1 MRCGSCLLLAVLLAL
16 GCVGDG
22 ALPIVAGPE
31 ALDLGEYRIQ
41 AGDLLDVSF
50 ALNPELSVQAIVR
63 PDGRISLQMVG
74 EVDAEGRTPSELK
87 EDLRQAYAAELRAP
101 EISVSVVSMAARIY
115 VDGQV
120 AKPGEYVWSRQ
131 ITALQA
137 VALAGGLRE
146 TATKDEI
153 VVLRRTQSGAPE
165 AIPIDLDD
173 AKNGGESRDLYLAP
187 YDLVVVPESGVA
199 EMNRWVDQYIRKNIP
214 FSPRD
219 VIPPD
224 GGGGGGGGGGG
235 TDTPPTTP

>member
-1 MRCGSCLLLAVLLAL
+1 MRCGSGLLFAALLAL

-41 AGDLLDVSF
+41 AGDLIDVSF
-50 ALNPELSVQAIVR
+50 DLNPELNVQAIVR
-63 PDGRISLQMVG
+63 PDGKISLQMVG

-87 EDLRQAYAAELRAP
+87 ADLRQAYAAELRAP

-120 AKPGEYVWSRQ
+120 EKPGEYVWSRQ

-137 VALAGGLRE
+137 VALAGGLRV

-153 VVLRRTQSGAPE
+153 VVLRRTRSGAPE

-173 AKNGGESRDLYLAP
+173 AKTGQGDSRDVYLAP

-224 GGGGGGGGGGG
+224 GGGGGGGG
-235 TDTPPTTP
+235 TTVIVTPGE

>member
-1 MRCGSCLLLAVLLAL
+1 MGEKAMRCGSCLLLTALLAL

-41 AGDLLDVSF
+41 AGDLIDVSF
-50 ALNPELSVQAIVR
+50 ELNPELNVQAIVR
-63 PDGRISLQMVG
+63 PDGKISLQMVS

-115 VDGQV
+115 VDGHV
-120 AKPGEYVWSRQ
+120 EKPGEYVWSRQ

-146 TATKDEI
+146 TATKNEI
-153 VVLRRTQSGAPE
+153 VVLRRTQNGAPE
-165 AIPIDLDD
+165 AIPIDLED
-173 AKNGGESRDLYLAP
+173 AKTGQGESRDVYLAP

-199 EMNRWVDQYIRKNIP
+199 EMNRWIDQYIRKNIP
-214 FSPRD
+214 FSPRA

-224 GGGGGGGGGGG
+224 GGG
-235 TDTPPTTP
+235 P

>member
-1 MRCGSCLLLAVLLAL
+1 MRCGSCLLLAALLAL

-41 AGDLLDVSF
+41 AGDLIDVSF
-50 ALNPELSVQAIVR
+50 ELNPELNVQAIVR
-63 PDGRISLQMVG
+63 PDGKISLQMVG
-74 EVDAEGRTPSELK
+74 EVDAENRTPSELK

-120 AKPGEYVWSRQ
+120 EKPGEYVWSRQ

-153 VVLRRTQSGAPE
+153 VVLRRTQNGAPE
-165 AIPIDLDD
+165 AITIDLEH
-173 AKNGGESRDLYLAP
+173 AKTGQGESRDVYLAP
-187 YDLVVVPESGVA
+187 YDLVVVPESGIA
-199 EMNRWVDQYIRKNIP
+199 EMNRWVDQYIRQNIP
-214 FSPRD
+214 FSPRA

-224 GGGGGGGGGGG
+224 GGG
-235 TDTPPTTP
+235 P

>member
-1 MRCGSCLLLAVLLAL
+1 MRCGSCLLLAALLAL

-41 AGDLLDVSF
+41 AGDLIDVSF
-50 ALNPELSVQAIVR
+50 ELNPELNVQAIVR
-63 PDGRISLQMVG
+63 PDGKISLQMVG
-74 EVDAEGRTPSELK
+74 EVDAENRTPSELK

-120 AKPGEYVWSRQ
+120 EKPGEYVWSRQ

-146 TATKDEI
+146 TATKDQI
-153 VVLRRTQSGAPE
+153 VVLRRRQNGAPE
-165 AIPIDLDD
+165 AISIDLED
-173 AKNGGESRDLYLAP
+173 AKTGQGESRDVYLAP

-199 EMNRWVDQYIRKNIP
+199 EMNRWVDQYIRQNIP
-214 FSPRD
+214 FSPRA

-224 GGGGGGGGGGG
+224 GGG
-235 TDTPPTTP
+235 P